1 MTAAL
6 IIIAAIVV
14 VGASRLAHHQQQFLP
29 YRSGQFDAA
38 QLKAAGPRSHIVLI
52 IIAAI
57 VVVGA
62 LCLLYEL
69 YCRRS
74 GKASAPP
81 AQDVPEV
88 CCGQHAVCERD
99 SLLAAVDSEIE
110 YFDDEELDCYAAE
123 TAETGMRDASGYS
136 HEATRDDVAAHNGR
150 RYAYKHHARKS
161 IPKKCIIKIFHHK
174 ITLRNMPKSISKSM
188 F

>member
-1 MTAAL
+1 MTAA
-6 IIIAAIVV
+6 
-14 VGASRLAHHQQQFLP
+14 
-29 YRSGQFDAA
+29 
-38 QLKAAGPRSHIVLI
+38 LI

-99 SLLAAVDSEIE
+99 SLLAAVNSEIE
-110 YFDDEELDCYAAE
+110 YFDDEELDTYAGRDADSY
-123 TAETGMRDASGYS
+123 TAE
-136 HEATRDDVAAHNGR
+136 EADQFREVLLTLLPDDIAPW
-150 RYAYKHHARKS
+150 ARS
-161 IPKKCIIKIFHHK
+161 VQLRG
-174 ITLRNMPKSISKSM
+174 ITLPAEVREELLMIVAEERAKRTT
-188 F
+188 